1 MAKKFIPDPEL
12 KEQILTRYKE
22 TKNYSL
28 VSRETGLSVLI
39 IKRIIQEEGEQPA
52 AQPTTTYKKPTT
64 ASQVLAAKREYF
76 YAGPAPIETELP
88 KKTIYYGKI
97 VELVKGYLDV

>member
-39 IKRIIQEEGEQPA
+39 IKRIIQEEGEPA
-52 AQPTTTYKKPTT
+52 VQPTTTYKKPTT

-76 YAGPAPIETELP
+76 YAGPAPLETELP
-88 KKTIYYGKI
+88 KKSIYYGKI

>member
-39 IKRIIQEEGEQPA
+39 IKRIIQEDGEPA
-52 AQPTTTYKKPTT
+52 TQPTTTYKKPTT

-88 KKTIYYGKI
+88 KKTSYYGKI